1 MVHKSC
7 VEDLVRTLLAE
18 GWIFSNK
25 AGVGITDGRMFL
37 SLDKA
42 PDDLIGIEDAGGNI
56 AYFYVEEVTITSYDE
71 YESSFTVR
79 RK

>member
-7 VEDLVRTLLAE
+7 VEDLIKVLLAE
-18 GWIFSNK
+18 GWVFSNK
-25 AGVGITDGRMFL
+25 AGVGITDGHLFL

-42 PDDLIGIEDAGGNI
+42 PDDLIGIEDVGGNS
-56 AYFYVEEVTITSYDE
+56 AYFSVEEVSITSYDD
-71 YESSFTVR
+71 ESSFTVR